1 MSGMMSETPSRARLA
16 IIGHVVHLVNRDYEA
31 MARDYYG
38 TKPKPEVKPEVKPG
52 HECEPIQSWG
62 GLSSARLFGT
72 FRGRYAHRPGPP
84 RIL

>member
-38 TKPKPEVKPEVKPG
+38 DKPHPQPEPEPKPKSELKPE
-52 HECEPIQSWG
+52 HESEC
-62 GLSSARLFGT
+62 
-72 FRGRYAHRPGPP
+72 
-84 RIL
+84 ILKMNLNLNLNS